1 MSTEVT
7 PLLQQSN
14 PRSLSSS
21 PPSTAYFLDGGH
33 RRNGSSVSAVSS
45 QHSQPTPWL
54 GAEVINPMP
63 EGAAK
68 DEFAPRPVAGGT
80 VAPAAFSRHMKAPSI
95 GGDWLSY
102 IALKGRPSTGP
113 FVPTSENKA
122 AETGDVG
129 TLLIPR
135 KVPVKVEPK
144 VHMANERTF
153 LTWLHLVVT
162 LAAASM
168 TILKFAPDES
178 AINIIFGII
187 LLPASLAFLVYALF
201 QCKCQVILLCFE
213 NECYPD
219 VIILSTF
226 SLSLDMRRAYMIRE
240 HLPGP
245 YIDIAGPTTLT
256 VILIGSIIA
265 QFCARLYHDMNK
277 YE

>member
-1 MSTEVT
+1 MSTEAT
-7 PLLQQSN
+7 PLLQKSN
-14 PRSLSSS
+14 PSTS
-21 PPSTAYFLDGGH
+21 PPSTAYFLDGVH
-33 RRNGSSVSAVSS
+33 RRNGSSASAVSS
-45 QHSQPTPWL
+45 QHSQPAPWL
-54 GAEVINPMP
+54 GAEIINPMP
-63 EGAAK
+63 EGAEK
-68 DEFAPRPVAGGT
+68 DEFAPRPVAGRA
-80 VAPAAFSRHMKAPSI
+80 VAPAVASRHMKAPSI

-102 IALKGRPSTGP
+102 IALKGRPSSGP
-113 FVPTSENKA
+113 FVPTAENKA

-153 LTWLHLVVT
+153 LTWLHLVAT

-168 TILKFAPDES
+168 TIIKFARDES
-178 AINIIFGII
+178 AVNIIFGLV

-201 QCKCQVILLCFE
+201 Q
-213 NECYPD
+213 Y
-219 VIILSTF
+219 
-226 SLSLDMRRAYMIRE
+226 MRRAYMIKE

-265 QFCARLYHDMNK
+265 EFGARLYHDINQ